1 MAHPSFQPLSSTGNT
16 VEATVKWFNTTKGFG
31 FVAVADGSEAFLHMS
46 ALEAAGLPAPREGA
60 IMKCEVGPG
69 KKGPQVTRVI
79 EVGGGNAPAAR
90 APVGHAAP
98 LDASMLANT
107 VQVEGSVKWFSPER
121 GYGFVTADD
130 GGDAIFVNSDCLRR
144 AGVQSVDTDQR
155 VSLSVATR
163 HPPPVDGARPRVR
176 QAARVAAT
184 GRTAG
189 EAVRAQASTFRIRSK

>member
-60 IMKCEVGPG
+60 VMKCEVGPG

-79 EVGGGNAPAAR
+79 EVTGGVGAPAAR
-90 APVGHAAP
+90 APSSSHAAP
-98 LDASMLANT
+98 LDAAMLANT

-121 GYGFVTADD
+121 GYGFVTPDD
-130 GGDAIFVNSDCLRR
+130 GGDNIFLHSDCLRR
-144 AGVQSVDTDQR
+144 AGVQSIDTDQR
-155 VSLSVATR
+155 VALTVATTHKGR
-163 HPPPVDGARPRVR
+163 EARAMRLL
-176 QAARVAAT
+176 
-184 GRTAG
+184 
-189 EAVRAQASTFRIRSK
+189 

>member
-1 MAHPSFQPLSSTGNT
+1 MAHSSFQPLSSTGNT

-60 IMKCEVGPG
+60 TMKCEVGPG

-79 EVGGGNAPAAR
+79 EVSGGGSAQPTSR
-90 APVGHAAP
+90 APSGNAAP
-98 LDASMLANT
+98 LDAAMLANT

-121 GYGFVTADD
+121 GYGFVTPDD
-130 GGDAIFVNSDCLRR
+130 GGDNVFLHSDCLRR

-155 VSLSVATR
+155 VSVSVATTHKGR
-163 HPPPVDGARPRVR
+163 EARAMRLL
-176 QAARVAAT
+176 
-184 GRTAG
+184 
-189 EAVRAQASTFRIRSK
+189 